1 MHLKHPAVPWTAANL
16 PLTRQR
22 PMLIKQWKY
31 LWPDEPVLLR
41 REGRTVNAGWID
53 EINDDATFLW
63 VYLHNGMG
71 RVLIHVEDGLEI
83 WRIDPRVH
91 QDQALT

>member
-1 MHLKHPAVPWTAANL
+1 
-16 PLTRQR
+16 
-22 PMLIKQWKY
+22 MLINRWKY
-31 LWPDEPVLLR
+31 LLPDEPVLLR

-53 EINDDATFLW
+53 EINDDATILW
-63 VYLHNGMG
+63 VYLHSGMG
-71 RVLIHVEDGLEI
+71 RVLIHAEDGVEI